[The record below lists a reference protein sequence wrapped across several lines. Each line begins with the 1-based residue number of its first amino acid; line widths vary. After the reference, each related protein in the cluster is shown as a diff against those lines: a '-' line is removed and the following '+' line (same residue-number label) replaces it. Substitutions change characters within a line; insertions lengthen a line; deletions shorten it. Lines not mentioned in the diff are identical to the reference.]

1 MLELTA
7 IEAGVDGFLAE
18 TLVLGLAGF
27 VDLGAHGGAIGA
39 FLPAGEF
46 VVGDGGDFDVD
57 VDAVEQGAGKFGKIF
72 VVHLRPAA
80 CGAFGVAAEGGVHR
94 GDEHESGGEFD
105 RAVDAGDGDLAAFEG
120 LAEHLQNISAELGE
134 FVEEENSVV
143 GHRAFTG
150 SRDGS
155 ATDEGLGG
163 CAVVRGA
170 DRPLVEEGYAVGQHA
185 HRGIDAGGFKGFG
198 TAEQRKDAG
207 DALGEHGFA
216 GAGGTD
222 HEQVVGAGG
231 CDGDGAFDG
240 FLAADFDEIEV
251 ACDLGGEVGMAVK
264 FVRFERELFVEERDG
279 LGEGADG
286 VDFDAFDDGGFACVF
301 KGEDDAAKFFLL
313 GEHGEGKGAFYFAEL
328 AVEGEF
334 AGDEEVFVNIGVDGI
349 AGAEQADGD
358 GEIEGGAFFFDIGGS
373 EVDELGVGGEGE
385 AAVDHGTADAF
396 DGFADGG
403 LGEADDGGFFQ
414 AVFGDIHLD
423 FAEDCVD
430 SDEDKGV
437 DF

>member
-18 TLVLGLAGF
+18 TLVLGLAGL
-27 VDLGAHGGAIGA
+27 VDLGAHRSAIRPL
-39 FLPAGEF
+39 LPAGEF
-46 VVGDGGDFDVD
+46 VVRDGGDFDVD
-57 VDAVEQGAGKFGKIF
+57 VDAVEQGAGKFGEVF

-80 CGAFGVAAEGGVHR
+80 CGAFGVAAEGGVHG
-94 GDEHESGGEFD
+94 GDEHESGGEFNG
-105 RAVDAGDGDLAAFEG
+105 AVDAGDGDLAAFEG
-120 LAEHLQNISAELGE
+120 LAQHLQDITAELGKLI
-134 FVEEENSVV
+134 EEEDSVV

-150 SRDGS
+150 AGDGA

-163 CAVVRGA
+163 CAVVRRA
-170 DRPLVEEGYAVGQHA
+170 DRPLVEEGYAVGEHA
-185 HRGIDAGGFKGFG
+185 HRGIDTGGFKRFG

-207 DALGEHGFA
+207 DALGEHRFA

-222 HEQVVGAGG
+222 HQQIVGTGG
-231 CDGDGAFDG
+231 GDGDGAFDG
-240 FLAADFDEIEV
+240 FLAANFDEIQI
-251 ACDLGGEVGMAVK
+251 AGDLGGEIGMAVE
-264 FVRFERELFVEERDG
+264 FVGFEGELLVEECDG
-279 LGEGADG
+279 LREGADG
-286 VDFDAFDDGGFACVF
+286 VDFDAFDDGGLACVF
-301 KGEDDAAKFFLL
+301 KGEDHAAKFFLL
-313 GEHGEGKGAFYFAEL
+313 GEHGEGERTFYFAEL

-334 AGDEEVFVNIGVDGI
+334 TGDEQVFVDIGVDGI

-358 GEIEGGAFFFDIGGS
+358 GEIEGGAFFFDIGGC

-385 AAVDHGTADAF
+385 AAVNHGTADAF

-414 AVFGDIHLD
+414 AVFGNIHLD
-423 FAEDCVD
+423 LAEDGVD